1 MTSKNSYS
9 DKIHTNDAASMA
21 KKYESLFAKIKE
33 LAEIVEL
40 SKNKNAISTIDTKID
55 EILEYSA
62 GNNVTISKSLDEL
75 LGKTKT
81 SEKSDFIKEI
91 VKKIQNENFDSKLSS
106 VYGDSSKDK
115 YVKELIDQVEKIRQ
129 SKSDKST
136 IVNEDIKLTFEN
148 SSGDFQSKVQNHFEI
163 KEGKLSNKS
172 SVSELEKDVE
182 NLADVVAKEIDEAT
196 HELTELSKQLKVIN
210 ENKAGRSGDELIA
223 LRSENE
229 KKQNNAKQKIVA
241 AGNTSTAVLSSGVK
255 ISSGAKQKFNNAANV
270 TTTTQQTAAAPKME
284 ETVGVF
290 KKIQQ
295 SARGVGDV
303 FDKIEE
309 AGSNVTNALQSAGGN
324 LGQNVG
330 PMGEAFGKMT
340 MMFRHGLGPLA
351 LFGAAVGVAAIAI
364 KGYHEKLDISRSMGD
379 TSGGMVEQLRGMHL
393 NTLMPPE
400 ELKKLS
406 DSIEGNFGVSL
417 SKNQKEFQNVATK
430 QRLTERVMGKEYAE
444 MQMAAVNEMKGALTS
459 DSTSGQ
465 MSELQ
470 NSTSALAKT
479 MGVSNKYAL
488 DQIKAIHANTKEI
501 AKSMDKNSKAAVEKQ
516 FQQMEAGFKAMGMDE
531 SQIEFMRESTK
542 EAFTEDG
549 SAKALQSAMQISNM
563 DPASM
568 EKWAKTMGAGSS
580 KDVLNTMSKLSQ
592 AGGDMNKAVMLMQQ
606 EDKNLSTEE
615 ATRRLTASVA
625 AATQARNSTF
635 DKVSKSGDVNKA
647 SMIQALGQVNRSA
660 GETGNKEGATD
671 KYEQGSTTA
680 KALQENSKY
689 NDSLNAILMSMGA
702 KDKDSKNQALDK
714 LIANSTDSDKAIMEK
729 KIQEFSGKSAEELE
743 KMKQE
748 GDPEYENIRSKFKEE
763 AYKATMGEK
772 INNAVTTGKGSDLG
786 LGDLAEAKKIKGRA
800 NFHTDADAL
809 ASTTTELTGDALAQA
824 SIKAQ
829 NTLEQSMMKAV
840 DIAMPALSK
849 ALDWLSNNITL
860 LIPILAAMTAA
871 FIAYKGAQIVKGGF
885 EMFGKAKNFFGR
897 GGGLGGA
904 VTTATGSG
912 STLGGAVTTASGGT
926 GVMGKIKSIASGTT
940 STIGRVVSGTTEMAK
955 GGFNA
960 IKSFDM
966 GSATK
971 SLGTFVETA
980 KTGVGSLGTTVTTT
994 LKSSMANLGGFVRT
1008 AGSTM
1013 SGGLMGGLSSIG
1025 SAVTKA
1031 GSGLLG
1037 GLGGAASGLL
1047 KFAGPIGLAVTA
1059 FQSVTGAVEGW
1070 GKATEYFGT
1079 ESVTFSQK
1087 YASAIG
1093 GAIESLSF
1101 GLLDGAKTAQM
1112 VHGVFGDAWDGMKD
1126 AWDNVSAFI
1135 SKRWETFK
1143 DIFAPVIEAGKRVVD
1158 DIKNIFVS
1166 PFKAIWS
1173 LFTGDITGFMSN
1185 IENMFTG
1192 YANLFTSIPQLWSE
1206 ALNAVWLWI
1215 SDLGNVIA
1223 TKFSDMMI
1231 DLKNWWDSFDF
1242 YNEIVTPIL
1251 NKLAEGWNSLAK
1263 WWSDYKFYDNII
1275 EPIGKT
1281 IIDGLTGM
1289 VKWIKDKALS
1299 FFGDDTEEKKKQEQT
1314 AKEDIQKG
1322 GKLGDALFKQMT
1334 ESGMAEDK
1342 WGVGSTDTVDS
1353 KKLGILS
1360 NAQLESLTKLD
1371 DLSQE
1376 SKKSIEDELKARKAG
1391 TKVQEK
1397 VTDATGKQVK
1407 TKVTS
1412 MDALVTSG
1420 AIGDS
1425 AEKNSDGTAKK
1436 SVKDLAAFQKMN
1448 KEELATFLS
1457 ENGGS
1462 LDKDSTTKLRGLR
1475 DNAKSADQIAQLNRA
1490 EEIKKQPAPVASEET
1505 KKKANDFANT
1515 VINGVEATKS
1525 NVASVLPEQ
1534 AKSAFGIKT
1543 DDSLTRARKVNEV
1556 NKSALEAAAQNT
1568 GAGTSKDVLDALSKL
1583 QMAGGDINKASQIMM
1598 TTNPGMTQE
1607 QAMDKLR
1614 KSIDASKKAE
1624 EEAIKIANASND
1636 TEALQQ
1642 LTDTGGGFISSAL
1655 SSIGFGSI
1663 EEGPKDTNGLL
1674 KSILGAIVAFLAKG
1688 GAIVSGTVK
1697 AGKESIEAGKKAYD
1711 ESRASG
1717 KGVIES
1723 VGTGV
1728 GVAGKT
1734 FAGKIGTMNEA
1745 QSKAYADSVARTESG
1760 GKISAENQFGYIG
1773 KYQTGA
1779 EALADAGM
1787 VDKNKLDEAK
1797 AASKALGKDHW
1808 YKGGGQKAFLA
1819 DNANWKI
1826 EGGKDRYMKDEALQ
1840 DKVFADYTNKN
1851 FATAKKTGLITAD
1864 DDAATQA
1871 GKLKAAH
1878 LLGVAGAKNMD
1889 KKDANGTS
1897 GRKYFDQA
1905 YSEVAAVGNGS
1916 SSPVTGSPQGPAKAV
1931 TMTKAVA
1938 TPTQVASVGGMN
1950 MYAQT
1955 QAAIDKG
1962 IKYGFGNKD
1971 LKNGSIDCSG
1981 WVACIN
1987 QAMMDSVV
1995 DEMGNPVYG
2004 KEAKK
2009 LFNGPAADIIK
2020 NVTDA
2025 TGGKS
2030 IEGAEEIK
2038 KNLKPGMIIGEDN
2051 GEKGWDKGRYKGI
2064 DHVTQ
2069 VVQDPKTG
2077 QMMISE
2083 SQGGKGVTMR
2093 TAEEYFAAKEK
2104 KGTKLTA
2111 VDPTL
2116 LAKGN
2121 AVSQTTQANKTKP
2134 SAATA
2139 SAQAPNSDMKVAVEK
2154 ATTTNIPKPPEVK
2167 KPMTVEERTE
2177 AAMKKQ
2183 SDDVNNFM
2191 ASLSDRGIKPIQTN
2205 VAVND
2210 GLNNGVTSK
2219 NPNITNAVFVPTSN
2233 KKQTPASPIGDLNN
2247 AVGVLNS
2254 NSSVMK
2260 PNTDGITIT
2269 KPINPIIPQS
2279 TVTQNNGGITIA
2291 STKSPQAPNAAIT
2304 TATNGAST
2312 GSTTPTAYAGKPE
2325 QEKVWNTLSKEDK
2338 SWLTAGGA
2346 TPDLT
2351 DPYIMARLPSVGKSP
2366 QGKTA
2371 PITDASTTSPQAPNA
2386 AITTATNGAA
2396 QKESNTKIKLPA
2408 ELTTT
2413 QNAADVKAAK
2423 EYAGASENE
2432 KAQIRTVTGLTDKQL
2447 NEINQSSS
2455 KPPVK
2460 NLATDVTTAVTN
2472 KPIDISTGI
2481 KNPVVEGLKKSE
2493 PEKFDFN
2500 KKLKTEDIKIT
2511 EDIKQ
2516 TFSPEKIEKIKSI
2529 ATLPPD
2535 EIREKLKGLS
2545 ETRNTTMREK
2555 SDALKKIDEIEELGD
2570 TQAGGL
2576 TKEQIAEISSL
2587 KEKSKKLGDKDY
2599 ELLQEEK
2606 LTREAQAVGGK
2617 TRSDLYTQSLNVPQ
2631 TNSSNT
2637 KEKLNTALNAVKPTE
2652 TITGTKPGEKQN
2664 ISDAMSTGVAKQ
2676 VQENVALQGK
2686 KVESQKNVG
2695 GEFVKVSNVV
2705 DTSKTTKNPEQVKS
2719 KLDAVTGTVVNSNG
2733 TTQVKDVKEIKS
2745 GISNALSNPTPIVPI
2760 TPINALEKVTGSIDT
2775 TKFKTPPIL
2784 ENFSNSVLTK
2794 PTVPNLYTGVK
2805 DVSNMGSIGAG
2816 GLITDLVKGSTPQ
2829 SSVMNNVPNI
2839 FSSVEKAPLAPL
2851 PQAKTPTTNSTG
2863 SVFDRVVSAVSP
2875 AMGMIQQ
2882 TGTNIGNAFNAFTP
2896 RAAGATIPGTSGAI
2910 PSPAINIPSGYSS
2923 SSTVNNISTNNQKP
2937 QTKKTVE
2944 ETASKTEVLLSQ
2956 ILSEN
2961 IKQSQYLGITSKE
2974 SVNQTAQSR
2983 KDYKAS
2989 LDMNNVSRT
2998 QEITAKKDSLFI

>member
-1 MTSKNSYS
+1 MTSKNSIYS

-21 KKYESLFAKIKE
+21 KKYESLFKKIKE

-55 EILEYSA
+55 EILKYSA
-62 GNNVTISKSLDEL
+62 GTNVTISQSLDEL

-106 VYGDSSKDK
+106 AYGDSSKDK

-136 IVNEDIKLTFEN
+136 VVNEDIKLTFDN
-148 SSGDFQSKVQNHFEI
+148 SSGDFKSKVQNHFEI

-196 HELTELSKQLKVIN
+196 HELTELSTQLKVIN
-210 ENKAGRSGDELIA
+210 ENKAGISADKLIT

-479 MGVSNKYAL
+479 MGVTNKYAL

-501 AKSMDKNSKAAVEKQ
+501 AKSMDKNSKAELEKQ
-516 FQQMEAGFKAMGMDE
+516 FQQMEAGWREMGMSE
-531 SQIEFMRESTK
+531 SDIESMRENMK

-549 SAKALQSAMQISNM
+549 SAKVAQKAMATANM
-563 DPASM
+563 DPAAM
-568 EKWAKTMGAGSS
+568 EKWAQATGAGST
-580 KDVLNTMSKLSQ
+580 KDVLDSLNKLSL
-592 AGGDMNKAVMLMQQ
+592 AGGNMNKAVMLMQQ
-606 EDKNLSTEE
+606 SNPGMTKEQAMAKLTKSVE
-615 ATRRLTASVA
+615 ATKLASEEGYGNAVKNKDLSKA
-625 AATQARNSTF
+625 ALFQQQGA
-635 DKVSKSGDVNKA
+635 GDGAIAEKT
-647 SMIQALGQVNRSA
+647 GQKGAAENRMK
-660 GETGNKEGATD
+660 GEN
-671 KYEQGSTTA
+671 TA
-680 KALQENSKY
+680 KALQANSKY

-702 KDKDSKNQALDK
+702 TDKDSKNEALNK

-729 KIQEFSGKSAEELE
+729 KIQEFSGKSAEQLE

-772 INNAVTTGKGSDLG
+772 INDAVTTGKGSALG
-786 LGDLAEAKKIKGRA
+786 LGDLTEAKKIKGRA
-800 NFHTDADAL
+800 NFQTDVDAL
-809 ASTTTELTGDALAQA
+809 ASTSTELTGDALARA

-829 NTLEQSMMKAV
+829 NTLEESMMKAV
-840 DIAMPALSK
+840 NIAMPVLSK

-885 EMFGKAKNFFGR
+885 EMFGKVKNFFGSGGGLGGAATTAAGNGGIINGIKNFFGR

-912 STLGGAVTTASGGT
+912 STLGGAATTAAGNGGIINGIKSFFGRGVGLGGAVTTATGSGSTLGSAVTTASGGT

-940 STIGRVVSGTTEMAK
+940 STIGKVVSGTTEMAK

-1059 FQSVTGAVEGW
+1059 FQAVTGAVEGW

-1126 AWDNVSAFI
+1126 AWDTVSSFI

-1231 DLKNWWDSFDF
+1231 DLKNWWASFDF

-1275 EPIGKT
+1275 APIGKT
-1281 IIDGLTGM
+1281 IIDGLTSM

-1407 TKVTS
+1407 TKATS

-1425 AEKNSDGTAKK
+1425 TEKNSDGTAKK

-1543 DDSLTRARKVNEV
+1543 DDSLTRARKVSEV

-1717 KGVIES
+1717 KGVMES
-1723 VGTGV
+1723 IG
-1728 GVAGKT
+1728 AGAK
-1734 FAGKIGTMNEA
+1734 AGLGSLSAK
-1745 QSKAYADSVARTESG
+1745 YESG
-1760 GKISAENQFGYIG
+1760 NKGSEAVGWDSTGGTSYG
-1773 KYQTGA
+1773 KYQIATKTGTMDNFLKYA
-1779 EALADAGM
+1779 EKENPEVAARLKMAGPAD
-1787 VDKNKLDEAK
+1787 
-1797 AASKALGKDHW
+1797 
-1808 YKGGGQKAFLA
+1808 
-1819 DNANWKI
+1819 
-1826 EGGKDRYMKDEALQ
+1826 GGKDGAFAKEWKKLVEEGKMGDLEHNFIQKSHYDPAMKAISGNKGLSDMMQNSSALQ
-1840 DKVFADYTNKN
+1840 DVMWSTSVQHGAGSVGKDVKGGSGAAGIFNKVYKEGMSEEELIKAVYAERSTKFGSSTEGVQKSVKSRFADEEKN
-1851 FATAKKTGLITAD
+1851 ALAM
-1864 DDAATQA
+1864 
-1871 GKLKAAH
+1871 
-1878 LLGVAGAKNMD
+1878 V
-1889 KKDANGTS
+1889 
-1897 GRKYFDQA
+1897 GRK
-1905 YSEVAAVGNGS
+1905 NGS
-1916 SSPVTGSPQGPAKAV
+1916 PTDVIPPTNPETGKKALTGDVNSKISPQAVDFAK
-1931 TMTKAVA
+1931 TKSEGGTDIHQKKPNVPGVA
-1938 TPTQVASVGGMN
+1938 TPT
-1950 MYAQT
+1950 
-1955 QAAIDKG
+1955 
-1962 IKYGFGNKD
+1962 KD
-1971 LKNGSIDCSG
+1971 TN
-1981 WVACIN
+1981 
-1987 QAMMDSVV
+1987 
-1995 DEMGNPVYG
+1995 
-2004 KEAKK
+2004 
-2009 LFNGPAADIIK
+2009 
-2020 NVTDA
+2020 
-2025 TGGKS
+2025 
-2030 IEGAEEIK
+2030 
-2038 KNLKPGMIIGEDN
+2038 
-2051 GEKGWDKGRYKGI
+2051 
-2064 DHVTQ
+2064 
-2069 VVQDPKTG
+2069 
-2077 QMMISE
+2077 
-2083 SQGGKGVTMR
+2083 
-2093 TAEEYFAAKEK
+2093 
-2104 KGTKLTA
+2104 
-2111 VDPTL
+2111 
-2116 LAKGN
+2116 
-2121 AVSQTTQANKTKP
+2121 KP
-2134 SAATA
+2134 SAVTA

-2177 AAMKKQ
+2177 AAMKQ
-2183 SDDVNNFM
+2183 QNDSVNNFM
-2191 ASLSDRGIKPIQTN
+2191 ASLSGRGIKPIQTN
-2205 VAVND
+2205 VAAND

-2247 AVGVLNS
+2247 AAGVLNS

-2260 PNTDGITIT
+2260 PNADGITIT

-2291 STKSPQAPNAAIT
+2291 STQSPQAPNASIT

-2312 GSTTPTAYAGKPE
+2312 GSTTPSAYAGKPE

-2366 QGKTA
+2366 QGKTTPSA
-2371 PITDASTTSPQAPNA
+2371 DASTTSPQAPNA

-2408 ELTTT
+2408 ELAAT

-2432 KAQIRTVTGLTDKQL
+2432 KEQIRKVTGLTDKQL

-2481 KNPVVEGLKKSE
+2481 KNPVTESLKKSE

-2535 EIREKLKGLS
+2535 EIKEKLKGLS

-2617 TRSDLYTQSLNVPQ
+2617 TRSDLYTQSLNAPQ

-2637 KEKLNTALNAVKPTE
+2637 KEKLNTALNGVKPTE

-2664 ISDAMSTGVAKQ
+2664 NSNAIPTGVAKQ

-2705 DTSKTTKNPEQVKS
+2705 DASKTTKNPEQVKS

-2760 TPINALEKVTGSIDT
+2760 TPINALEKVTSGIDT

-2784 ENFSNSVLTK
+2784 ENFSNSILTK

-2839 FSSVEKAPLAPL
+2839 FSSVEKAPLSPV
-2851 PQAKTPTTNSTG
+2851 PQSKTPTSPTTNSTG

-2944 ETASKTEVLLSQ
+2944 ETASKTETLLSQ